1 MQRAKPETISK
12 GLKKHLGTGPDG
24 QRTEI
29 LISNCQS
36 SDDPIAEK
44 ALVLMEWYVE
54 KYINGELPD
63 FIYWSDS
70 FFVVL
75 PFQKGSNNDYRP
87 VAMHIL

>member
-24 QRTEI
+24 QRAEI

-54 KYINGELPD
+54 KYINGETTRFHLLVRLILRSPLLP
-63 FIYWSDS
+63 
-70 FFVVL
+70 
-75 PFQKGSNNDYRP
+75 KG
-87 VAMHIL
+87 LKQ

>member
-54 KYINGELPD
+54 KYINGETTRFHLLVRLILRSPLLP
-63 FIYWSDS
+63 
-70 FFVVL
+70 
-75 PFQKGSNNDYRP
+75 KG
-87 VAMHIL
+87 LKQ